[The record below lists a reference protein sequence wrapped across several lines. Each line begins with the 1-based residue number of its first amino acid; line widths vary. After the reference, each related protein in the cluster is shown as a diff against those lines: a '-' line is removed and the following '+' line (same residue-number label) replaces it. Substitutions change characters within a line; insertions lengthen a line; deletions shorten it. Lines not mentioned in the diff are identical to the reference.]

1 LTQRKFFNFLQLLFD
16 LIVIYFS
23 YFIWVYIKS
32 FLGKPYSAVNITSI
46 KAFVPYIVIAYLLLF
61 FIYRLYEGGGFDF
74 YETFLG
80 IFFSCFIIFIL
91 GFALSFFLRVFAV
104 PRTVIIYSFAIQV
117 ILLALSHWVVNR
129 IYTKIS
135 LPLKVLLLSK
145 DEGEAKV
152 VLEYLDNIRAGKIT
166 VEIMLIE
173 DNDFIKKIENAL
185 SRCEMFVLD
194 DSFTTDEKFKLLE
207 FFAYKS
213 KPVYLVPGV
222 YELLLLNPRAHFVN
236 DLTLFEINLVNISG
250 VERIVKRVIDIFV
263 SLIALTVFSP
273 VIIIV
278 SLSIILDSGRPVFFF
293 QERVGV
299 NGKTFKTI
307 KFRTMIKDADKYTGL
322 VLAYENDPR
331 ITKVG
336 KFLRKIGFDEIPQFI
351 NVLKGDLSV
360 VGPRPEPPEVIEKV
374 KGDVPQFDMRL
385 KIKPG
390 ITGFAQ
396 LNGKYD
402 TPLDKKLKMDLL
414 YVKQKCLI
422 LKDIYVM
429 FNTVKLF
436 FLSKKR
442 K

>member
-1 LTQRKFFNFLQLLFD
+1 
-16 LIVIYFS
+16 
-23 YFIWVYIKS
+23 
-32 FLGKPYSAVNITSI
+32 
-46 KAFVPYIVIAYLLLF
+46 
-61 FIYRLYEGGGFDF
+61 
-74 YETFLG
+74 
-80 IFFSCFIIFIL
+80 
-91 GFALSFFLRVFAV
+91 
-104 PRTVIIYSFAIQV
+104 
-117 ILLALSHWVVNR
+117 
-129 IYTKIS
+129 
-135 LPLKVLLLSK
+135 
-145 DEGEAKV
+145 
-152 VLEYLDNIRAGKIT
+152 
-166 VEIMLIE
+166 
-173 DNDFIKKIENAL
+173 
-185 SRCEMFVLD
+185 
-194 DSFTTDEKFKLLE
+194 
-207 FFAYKS
+207 
-213 KPVYLVPGV
+213 
-222 YELLLLNPRAHFVN
+222 
-236 DLTLFEINLVNISG
+236 LTLFEINLVNISG

-278 SLSIILDSGRPVFFF
+278 SLSIILDSGRPVFFL
-293 QERVGV
+293 QDRVGV

-336 KFLRKIGFDEIPQFI
+336 KFLRKIGLDEIPQFI

-360 VGPRPEPPEVIEKV
+360 VGPRPEPPEVIGKI
-374 KGDVPQFDMRL
+374 KGDIPQFDMRL